1 MPKLSART
9 MLLTGL
15 LTTTALANTAC
26 FGSFPLTRKVYGF
39 NKGVSD
45 DKFVRELV
53 FLAIGVLVPVYSV
66 AGLIDVVILNSMEF
80 WTGKETKLSAAPET
94 KVKTLTRGDVTITQ
108 TLTTAA
114 TGRTMVLEEQVNGA
128 FRSRT
133 VLHQAPGAKTV
144 TSETTF
150 ADGRVEKKS
159 LTLDEAGAMTISSTT
174 GLPRTLSAD
183 EANALTSRVDQLQ
196 QRGVAFTR

>member
-1 MPKLSART
+1 MPKLSARSI
-9 MLLTGL
+9 LLAGL
-15 LTTTALANTAC
+15 LTTTALTNTAC

-53 FLAIGVLVPVYSV
+53 FLAIGVLVPVYGV

-80 WTGKETKLSAAPET
+80 WTGKEQKLSAGPET

-108 TLTTAA
+108 TLITSA
-114 TGRTMVLEEQVNGA
+114 TGRTMVLEEKVKGA

-133 VLHQAPGAKTV
+133 VMHQAPGATSV
-144 TSETTF
+144 SSETTF

-159 LTLDEAGAMTISSTT
+159 LTLDEAGALTISSSN
-174 GLPRTLSAD
+174 GLTRTLS
-183 EANALTSRVDQLQ
+183 ESETESLVSRVQQLQ
-196 QRGVAFTR
+196 QTGVAIAR

>member
-1 MPKLSART
+1 MPKLSARSIL
-9 MLLTGL
+9 MAGL

-39 NKGVSD
+39 NKGVSN

-80 WTGKETKLSAAPET
+80 WTGKETKISSVPET

-114 TGRTMVLEEQVNGA
+114 TGRTMVLEEMVQGNV
-128 FRSRT
+128 RSRT
-133 VLHQAPGAKTV
+133 VMHQAPGATTV

-159 LTLDEAGAMTISSTT
+159 LTLDEAGALTISSSGGMT
-174 GLPRTLSAD
+174 RTLSAS
-183 EANALTSRVDQLQ
+183 EADALTSRVQQLQ
-196 QRGVAFTR
+196 QTGVAASR